1 MDKLTEYFEAERG
14 RKVRLARSLG
24 LTPGAVS
31 QWEQVPADKAADVS
45 RLTGIPVEELRP
57 DVFRVSSVETAE

>member
-1 MDKLTEYFEAERG
+1 MDKLTEYFEAKRG

-31 QWEQVPADKAADVS
+31 QWEQVPADKAVDVS

-57 DVFRVSSVETAE
+57 DVFRVSSVEAAQ